1 MMNDSGSKGFSHL
14 HREKILSDL
23 SSREFDVV
31 IIGGGITGAGIALD
45 AASRGLTTA
54 LIEKGD
60 FASGTSSRSTKLI
73 HGGLRYL
80 KQLQI
85 HVVAETGR
93 ERAVV
98 HRLVPH
104 LVVPRKMIL
113 PVLKGSSMGMGMI
126 SLGLWLYDLLAGV
139 KGSDRKRMLGREETL
154 RKAPLLPADKVKGSG
169 YYAEYMT
176 DDARLTIE
184 VIKTAARQG
193 ALCINYAEVTGLLY
207 DQQGTVSGV
216 TCHDRKEG
224 NTFSVRGR
232 FVVNA
237 AGPWVDDLRR
247 KDNSLKGKH
256 LFITKGV
263 HLVFDKQRF
272 PLNNPI
278 YFDIPD
284 GRMLFLIP
292 RHGIIYAGTTDTPYH
307 GDKDDPPVTRED
319 VDYILNAIRYIFPGI
334 SLSEQDV
341 LSSWA
346 GIRPLIYEEGKSA
359 SEISRKDEVFISEHG
374 LISMAGGKL
383 TGYRKMAEKVVNTIV
398 RRGGKEKRKCRTK
411 EIPLTEEPFSS
422 LAEVREYLD
431 EIRARYGM
439 YDQNELEEM
448 VMKYGRKAGSILAQ
462 AAAVKEKLILAEAAY
477 TIDNEMVYHPL
488 DFLERRSGRL
498 LFDMQ
503 RVREER
509 DSILNLFAGR
519 FGWDAETLRREKETV
534 NKRIREITP
543 PFEGE
548 KEPSST

>member
-1 MMNDSGSKGFSHL
+1 MMNNKEGNGFSFYT
-14 HREKILSDL
+14 REKILNTL
-23 SSREFDVV
+23 SSEEFDVV

-45 AASRGLTTA
+45 AASRGLRTA

-98 HRLVPH
+98 HRLAPH

-113 PVLKGSSMGMGMI
+113 PVLKGSGMGKGMI
-126 SLGLWLYDLLAGV
+126 SLGLGLYDLLAGV
-139 KGSDRKRMLGREETL
+139 KGADRKRMLDREETL
-154 RKAPLLPADKVKGSG
+154 QKVPLLPADKVKGGG

-184 VIKTAARQG
+184 VIKTAVRHGAR
-193 ALCINYAEVTGLLY
+193 CINYTEVRDLMY
-207 DQQGTVSGV
+207 DEDGKVSGV
-216 TCHDRKEG
+216 VCRDIPGGRDLSIK
-224 NTFSVRGR
+224 GR

-263 HLVFDKQRF
+263 HLVFDKDKF
-272 PLNNPI
+272 PLDNPI

-319 VDYILNAIRYIFPGI
+319 MEYILHAIRYIFPGLA
-334 SLSEQDV
+334 LSQEDV

-359 SEISRKDEVFISEHG
+359 SEISRRDEVFISEHG

-398 RRGGKEKRKCRTK
+398 RRGGWKEKRKCRTK
-411 EIPLTEEPFSS
+411 QIPLTEEPFSS
-422 LAEVREYLD
+422 LGEVREYLTGMV
-431 EIRARYGM
+431 RRYTS
-439 YDQNELEEM
+439 YDPDILEEM
-448 VMKYGRKAGSILAQ
+448 VMKYGRKAEDLLVQ
-462 AAAVKEKLILAEAAY
+462 AAATGHPLLLTEAINA
-477 TIDNEMVYHPL
+477 IDNEMAVHPL

-498 LFDMQ
+498 LFDIQ
-503 RVREER
+503 RVKTER
-509 DSILNLFAGR
+509 DNVLDLFAER
-519 FGWDAETLRREKETV
+519 FQWDAETLRKEKETV
-534 NKRIREITP
+534 EQRIRAITP
-543 PFEGE
+543 PFE
-548 KEPSST
+548 

>member
-1 MMNDSGSKGFSHL
+1 MNNKEGNGFSFYT
-14 HREKILSDL
+14 REKILNTL
-23 SSREFDVV
+23 SSEEFDVV

-45 AASRGLTTA
+45 AASRGLRTA

-98 HRLVPH
+98 HRLAPH

-113 PVLKGSSMGMGMI
+113 PVLKGSGMGKGMI
-126 SLGLWLYDLLAGV
+126 SLGLGLYDLLAGV
-139 KGSDRKRMLGREETL
+139 KGADRKRMLDREETL
-154 RKAPLLPADKVKGSG
+154 QKVPLLPADKVKGGG

-184 VIKTAARQG
+184 VIKTAVRHGAR
-193 ALCINYAEVTGLLY
+193 CINYTEVRDLMY
-207 DQQGTVSGV
+207 DEDGKVSGV
-216 TCHDRKEG
+216 VCRDIPGGRDLSIK
-224 NTFSVRGR
+224 GR

-263 HLVFDKQRF
+263 HLVFDKDKF
-272 PLNNPI
+272 PLDNPI

-319 VDYILNAIRYIFPGI
+319 MEYILHAIRYIFPGLA
-334 SLSEQDV
+334 LSQEDV

-359 SEISRKDEVFISEHG
+359 SEISRRDEVFISEHG

-398 RRGGKEKRKCRTK
+398 RRGGWKEKRKCRTK
-411 EIPLTEEPFSS
+411 QIPLTEEPFSS
-422 LAEVREYLD
+422 LGEVREYLTGMV
-431 EIRARYGM
+431 RRYTS
-439 YDQNELEEM
+439 YDPDILEEM
-448 VMKYGRKAGSILAQ
+448 VMKYGRKAEDLLVQ
-462 AAAVKEKLILAEAAY
+462 AAATGHPLLLTEAINA
-477 TIDNEMVYHPL
+477 IDNEMAVHPL

-498 LFDMQ
+498 LFDIQ
-503 RVREER
+503 RVKTER
-509 DSILNLFAGR
+509 DNVLDLFAER
-519 FGWDAETLRREKETV
+519 FQWDAETLRKEKETV
-534 NKRIREITP
+534 EQRIRAITP
-543 PFEGE
+543 PFE
-548 KEPSST
+548 

>member
-1 MMNDSGSKGFSHL
+1 MNNKEGNGFSFYT
-14 HREKILSDL
+14 REKILNTL
-23 SSREFDVV
+23 SSEEFDVV

-45 AASRGLTTA
+45 ASSRGLRTA

-98 HRLVPH
+98 HRLAPH

-113 PVLKGSSMGMGMI
+113 PVLKGSGMGKGMI
-126 SLGLWLYDLLAGV
+126 SLGLGLYDLLAGV
-139 KGSDRKRMLGREETL
+139 KGADRKRMLDREETL
-154 RKAPLLPADKVKGSG
+154 QKVPLLPADKVKGGG

-184 VIKTAARQG
+184 VIKTAVRHGAR
-193 ALCINYAEVTGLLY
+193 CINYTEARDLMY
-207 DQQGTVSGV
+207 DEDGKVSGV
-216 TCHDRKEG
+216 VCRDIPGGRDLSIK
-224 NTFSVRGR
+224 GR

-263 HLVFDKQRF
+263 HLVFDKDKF
-272 PLNNPI
+272 PLDNPI

-319 VDYILNAIRYIFPGI
+319 MEYILHAIRYIFPGLA
-334 SLSEQDV
+334 LSQEDV

-359 SEISRKDEVFISEHG
+359 SEISRRDEVFISEHG

-398 RRGGKEKRKCRTK
+398 RRGGWKEKRKCRTK
-411 EIPLTEEPFSS
+411 QIPLTEEPFSS
-422 LAEVREYLD
+422 LGEVREYLTGMV
-431 EIRARYGM
+431 RRYTS
-439 YDQNELEEM
+439 YDPDILEEM
-448 VMKYGRKAGSILAQ
+448 VMKYGRKAEDLLVQ
-462 AAAVKEKLILAEAAY
+462 AAATGHPLLLTEAINA
-477 TIDNEMVYHPL
+477 IDNEMAVHPL

-498 LFDMQ
+498 LFDIQ
-503 RVREER
+503 RVKTER
-509 DSILNLFAGR
+509 DNVLDLFAER
-519 FGWDAETLRREKETV
+519 FQWDAETLRKEKETV
-534 NKRIREITP
+534 EQRIRAITP
-543 PFEGE
+543 PFE
-548 KEPSST
+548 